1 MHHYDSTVT
10 PTFQGQ
16 GLTGTDRDGYENL
29 MTRLGGTRSYTRR
42 EAKSKESMMQA
53 EYTAK
58 YSAAPF
64 ATNCNHVEEIPNSDF
79 GQRKHAFSLY
89 LGLCHGL

>member
-1 MHHYDSTVT
+1 MHHYDLTVT

-42 EAKSKESMMQA
+42 ESKSKESMMQA

-58 YSAAPF
+58 YSAAPSPQTVIMLKKSQTPTLDKGNTHL
-64 ATNCNHVEEIPNSDF
+64 ACT
-79 GQRKHAFSLY
+79 
-89 LGLCHGL
+89 